1 LRKLRELSSQN
12 KEPIDLI
19 IKIQTYRLKELLK
32 WREYLNIL
40 VEAVKKVFDE
50 KAEVYV
56 FGSAVEDR
64 LTVESDIDVA
74 IVIEKVPEKSAERIK
89 LLNEIW
95 SYMEERGVPWWYP
108 FEIHLVTRREL
119 MMLRG
124 SRFIKIL

>member
-1 LRKLRELSSQN
+1 MSSQN

-50 KAEVYV
+50 KAEIYV
-56 FGSAVEDR
+56 FGSAVENR

-74 IVIEKVPEKSAERIK
+74 IVIEKVPEKSVERIK
-89 LLNEIW
+89 LLNKIW

>member
-1 LRKLRELSSQN
+1 MSSQN
-12 KEPIDLI
+12 KEAIDLI

-56 FGSAVEDR
+56 FGSAVENR

-74 IVIEKVPEKSAERIK
+74 IVIEKVPEKSVERIK
-89 LLNEIW
+89 LLNRIW

>member
-1 LRKLRELSSQN
+1 MRKLRELSSQN

-74 IVIEKVPEKSAERIK
+74 IVIEKVPEKSVERIK

>member
-12 KEPIDLI
+12 KEAIDLI
-19 IKIQTYRLKELLK
+19 IKIQSYRLKELLK

-74 IVIEKVPEKSAERIK
+74 IVIEKVPEKSVERIK

>member
-1 LRKLRELSSQN
+1 MSSQN

-50 KAEVYV
+50 KAEIYV

-74 IVIEKVPEKSAERIK
+74 IVIEKVPEKSVERIK
-89 LLNEIW
+89 LLNKIW

>member
-1 LRKLRELSSQN
+1 LRELSSQN

-74 IVIEKVPEKSAERIK
+74 IVIEKVPEKSADRIK
-89 LLNEIW
+89 LLNKIW

>member
-12 KEPIDLI
+12 KEAIDLI

-74 IVIEKVPEKSAERIK
+74 IVIEKVPEKSVERIK

>member
-1 LRKLRELSSQN
+1 LSSQN

-50 KAEVYV
+50 KAEIYV

-74 IVIEKVPEKSAERIK
+74 IVIEKVPEKSVERIK
-89 LLNEIW
+89 LLNKIW

>member
-74 IVIEKVPEKSAERIK
+74 IVIEKVPEKSVERIK

>member
-1 LRKLRELSSQN
+1 LSSQN
-12 KEPIDLI
+12 KEAIDLI

-32 WREYLNIL
+32 WHEYLNIL
-40 VEAVKKVFDE
+40 VEAVKKVFNE
-50 KAEVYV
+50 KAEIYV
-56 FGSAVEDR
+56 FGSAVENR

-89 LLNEIW
+89 LLNKIW

-108 FEIHLVTRREL
+108 FEIHLVSRREL

>member
-1 LRKLRELSSQN
+1 LSSQN
-12 KEPIDLI
+12 KEAIDLI

-50 KAEVYV
+50 KAEIYV

-74 IVIEKVPEKSAERIK
+74 IVIEKVPEKSADRIK
-89 LLNEIW
+89 LLNKIW

>member
-1 LRKLRELSSQN
+1 MRRLRELSSQN

-32 WREYLNIL
+32 WREYLDIL

-50 KAEVYV
+50 KAEIYV

-74 IVIEKVPEKSAERIK
+74 IVIEKVPEKSADRIK
-89 LLNEIW
+89 LLNKIW

>member
-1 LRKLRELSSQN
+1 LSSQN

-89 LLNEIW
+89 LLNRIW

>member
-1 LRKLRELSSQN
+1 LSSQN
-12 KEPIDLI
+12 NEAIDLI

-50 KAEVYV
+50 KAEIYV

-74 IVIEKVPEKSAERIK
+74 IVIEKVPEKSVERIK
-89 LLNEIW
+89 LLNKIW

-119 MMLRG
+119 MMFRG

>member
-1 LRKLRELSSQN
+1 LRELSSQN

-74 IVIEKVPEKSAERIK
+74 IVIEKVPEKSVERIK

>member
-1 LRKLRELSSQN
+1 LRRLRELSSQN
-12 KEPIDLI
+12 KEAIDLI

-50 KAEVYV
+50 KAEIYV

-74 IVIEKVPEKSAERIK
+74 IVIEKVPEKSVERIK
-89 LLNEIW
+89 LLNKIW

>member
-1 LRKLRELSSQN
+1 MSSQN

-74 IVIEKVPEKSAERIK
+74 IVIEKVPEKSVERIK
-89 LLNEIW
+89 LLNKIW

>member
-1 LRKLRELSSQN
+1 MRKLRELSSQN
-12 KEPIDLI
+12 KEAIDLI
-19 IKIQTYRLKELLK
+19 IKIQSYRLKELLK

-40 VEAVKKVFDE
+40 VEAVKKFFDE

-74 IVIEKVPEKSAERIK
+74 IVIEKVPEKSVERIK

>member
-74 IVIEKVPEKSAERIK
+74 IVIEKVPEKSVERIK
-89 LLNEIW
+89 LLDEIW